1 MKTTLKWVGLAAAV
15 LMLSCAIGAQEKKD
29 KSITYQGS
37 VQSID
42 KQSSMIMI
50 KDGTAIRNVMYSA
63 GTKFLYGHT
72 KDNKPGSVEQVKDGN
87 YILCAGTL
95 EAKHLMASECVYRE
109 TK

>member
-1 MKTTLKWVGLAAAV
+1 MKTTWKWIGFAAAALV
-15 LMLSCAIGAQEKKD
+15 LCSGMVAQDKKD

-37 VQSID
+37 VQSVD
-42 KQSSMIMI
+42 KDKSLIMI
-50 KDGTAIRNVMYSA
+50 KDGTAIRNVMYS
-63 GTKFLYGHT
+63 GSTKFSYGHT
-72 KDNKPGSVEQVKDGN
+72 KDSKPGSVDQVKDGN

>member
-1 MKTTLKWVGLAAAV
+1 MGVAV
-15 LMLSCAIGAQEKKD
+15 VALLGCGIGAQEKKET
-29 KSITYQGS
+29 SITYQGS

-42 KQSSMIMI
+42 KKMSMIMI

-63 GTKFLYGHT
+63 STKFSVGHT